1 MKSSTLSLFML
12 MEGRNT
18 LCIIPTIPSFNL
30 NHRIISSSSLHP
42 QIRKR
47 IRPHPQFSSILI
59 PTTSFI
65 HIHSLP
71 NKRIQ
76 NCPLVPSHGHPTFIT
91 SIRILP
97 LQNSHSVQSRLTLIT
112 LPTDRRFDRPILFHS
127 TLFYSLTIF
136 PLPYPLLKESSLS
149 PFQPSSTP
157 FTLIETASIQTSTP
171 KHITTTKIPP
181 PLPIPHFIL
190 VQQR

>member
-1 MKSSTLSLFML
+1 MKNEILDSLPVHVDGRKEHALYHSNDSIIQSQSQNHLFILSPSPDSEANTPSS
-12 MEGRNT
+12 
-18 LCIIPTIPSFNL
+18 P
-30 NHRIISSSSLHP
+30 
-42 QIRKR
+42 
-47 IRPHPQFSSILI
+47 ILI

-76 NCPLVPSHGHPTFIT
+76 NCPLVPSHGHPTSIT
-91 SIRILP
+91 PIRILP

-127 TLFYSLTIF
+127 TLLYSLTIP
-136 PLPYPLLKESSLS
+136 PLSYPSLKESSLS
-149 PFQPSSTP
+149 PFQPNPTP
-157 FTLIETASIQTSTP
+157 FTPIETVSIQIPTP
-171 KHITTTKIPP
+171 NSNTPTKIPP
-181 PLPIPHFIL
+181 LLPIPHFIL